1 MTMMY
6 LLPRFEVTGNRPVWS
21 EHIRPVKLIGLA
33 KTRFVRE
40 LEVLLLWVSVM
51 STLCLSGDAFVD
63 RICCRIC
70 LMWPLDVNVEG

>member
-6 LLPRFEVTGNRPVWS
+6 LLPRLEVTGNRPVWS

-40 LEVLLLWVSVM
+40 LEGLIRVSVM
-51 STLCLSGDAFVD
+51 STLCLLGDAFVE

-70 LMWPLDVNVEG
+70 LMWPLDVDVEG

>member
-6 LLPRFEVTGNRPVWS
+6 LLPRLEVTGNRPVWS

-40 LEVLLLWVSVM
+40 LEGLIRFSVM
-51 STLCLSGDAFVD
+51 STLCLLGDAFVD
-63 RICCRIC
+63 RICWRIC
-70 LMWPLDVNVEG
+70 LMWPLDVDVEG